1 MSILLYNSL
10 EGDILLDNN
19 RDFYYT
25 GSNPN
30 PHEPDDERP
39 DPREGLVPIEINHH
53 PVGYRIGKPDLG
65 SYDNGIDHLSLFVPK
80 ADGSADRFE
89 YYLDTNYNFFSTIKV
104 NEQQHLIGIPLTDM
118 VYKTSWFNEA
128 PEHIKRYI
136 FANSNGHICTG
147 YGYGMSEKYENNN
160 LILLLHSLPA
170 VDFFCDNDN
179 RVDVFV
185 DYFTSG
191 YSARPSNIFN
201 IYPRGGFGS
210 VEATVPVHAM
220 VELNTNTPGFGCV
233 VSDLYTGK
241 VLSVINFKQG
251 ARLKRRAYQLMGEHS
266 MYYRPFRISMVSS
279 TENIFEPAICMDR
292 YVREYPENRHRIFFS
307 ITQVWIV
314 LDNVK
319 KILVCSARRNKIIVT
334 IDSDTIKQHVSY
346 DTSTSKKRIIFD
358 IPYETAYPIDS
369 EVITIVL
376 VTDPVKYSC
385 YVGNITNGA
394 NNRLSRLNDTAMK
407 RLGIPVNDGK
417 NHYYAVGY
425 AMNLIL

>member
-1 MSILLYNSL
+1 M
-10 EGDILLDNN
+10 GNN

-30 PHEPDDERP
+30 PHEPDE
-39 DPREGLVPIEINHH
+39 DPNSPEDHLTPISINP
-53 PVGYRIGKPDLG
+53 PVGYRIGRPDLR
-65 SYDNGIDHLSLFVPK
+65 SYDNGIDHVSLFVPN
-80 ADGSADRFE
+80 ADGSTDRFE
-89 YYLDTNYNFFSTIKV
+89 YYPDTNYNFFSTIKV
-104 NEQQHLIGIPLTDM
+104 NEQQHLIGIPLTNM
-118 VYKTSWFNEA
+118 IYKTSWFNEA

-136 FANSNGHICTG
+136 LANSNGHICTG

-170 VDFFCDNDN
+170 VEFFCDNDN

-191 YSARPSNIFN
+191 YSARPSNRFN
-201 IYPRGGFGS
+201 VYPRGGFGS

-220 VELNTNTPGFGCV
+220 VELNTNTPGFGHV
-233 VSDLYTGK
+233 ISDLYTGK
-241 VLSVINFKQG
+241 VLNVITLKHNS
-251 ARLKRRAYQLMGEHS
+251 RLKQRAYQLMGES
-266 MYYRPFRISMVSS
+266 MYYRPFRINMVSS
-279 TENIFEPAICMDR
+279 TENIFDPAICIDR
-292 YVREYPENRHRIFFS
+292 YVRGFDENRHRIFFS
-307 ITQVWIV
+307 ITQVWIT

-319 KILVCSARRNKIIVT
+319 KILVCSARRNEVIVT
-334 IDSDTIKQHVSY
+334 IDSDTIKQHVTH
-346 DTSTSKKRIIFD
+346 DTSKKRITFD

-376 VTDPVKYSC
+376 VTDPVGYSC
-385 YVGNITNGA
+385 YVSSITDYKGVNT
-394 NNRLSRLNDTAMK
+394 RLSRLNDTAMK
-407 RLGIPVNDGK
+407 RLGIPINDDK